1 MHDSL
6 STLSSFD
13 TFCPTAEG
21 LIDAKAQIYAYKR
34 SFPAE
39 FVPPRPVCTEVWPQG
54 LKQSSI
60 EILRRDRQRLVELSK
75 EPKRITSGNTIECY
89 VCECDQK
96 PYRDPELYSYGVL
109 PPMLNPAKI
118 RGPKIHAID
127 SEDII
132 EPSSLTKQQIDRSQ
146 LKTWDYRPIA
156 LQKTLIDRSKAQ
168 VRAWDSTVRK
178 LDSALWRPHERHR
191 TY

>member
-1 MHDSL
+1 MHDS
-6 STLSSFD
+6 SALSSCD
-13 TFCPTAEG
+13 TFHPTPERPNEAE
-21 LIDAKAQIYAYKR
+21 AQKYAYKP

-39 FVPPRPVCTEVWPQG
+39 FVPPRPVCREIWPQG
-54 LKQSSI
+54 LKKSSI
-60 EILRRDRQRLVELSK
+60 EILRRDRRRLVELSK
-75 EPKRITSGNTIECY
+75 EPRRITSGNTIEYY
-89 VCECDQK
+89 VGECEQK
-96 PYRDPELYSYGVL
+96 PYQDPELYSYGVL

-127 SEDII
+127 SEDVIQ
-132 EPSSLTKQQIDRSQ
+132 PNSLTKQQMDRSQ

-156 LQKTLIDRSKAQ
+156 LQTTLIDRSKAQ

-178 LDSALWRPHERHR
+178 LDSSLWRPHERHR